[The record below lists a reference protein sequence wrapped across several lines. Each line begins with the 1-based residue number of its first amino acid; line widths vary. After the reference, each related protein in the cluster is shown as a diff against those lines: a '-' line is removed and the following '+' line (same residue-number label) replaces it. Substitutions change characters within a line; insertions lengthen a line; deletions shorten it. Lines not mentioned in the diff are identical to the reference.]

1 MLLFLINEASTAQ
14 TTPPDTAFTGI
25 YITSIHDI
33 DFREK
38 EYTVNLWLWV
48 KYKRREI
55 DFLQNLEI
63 PQAKTFT
70 KAYSTMDSSGGRYF
84 LTMKLQCIMK
94 DSWKTDNFPFDR
106 QSLRLS
112 FENSQFDTTA
122 LVFAIDSTGDYYDKK
137 YALRGWEID
146 SCKVNVRSKVYNT
159 TFGMEQL
166 QPTSTYSSY
175 RVRLVLKRDPMG
187 LFWKLFLGMY
197 ISFLIAF
204 ACFFIHPDNI
214 DSRFGL
220 SVGALFAVVGNKYI
234 IDSSLPETITFTL
247 VDILHEITLVF
258 ILAVIVAT
266 AYSLHLVKKEQIEKS
281 KRFDIISAQVYV
293 FTYII
298 LNFYFIWH
306 AIHAG

>member
-1 MLLFLINEASTAQ
+1 MLLLLLNEASTAQ
-14 TTPPDTAFTGI
+14 DSPDTAYTGI

-33 DFREK
+33 DFRQK
-38 EYTVNLWLWV
+38 EYTVNLWLWM
-48 KYKRREI
+48 KYKNREI

-70 KAYSTMDSSGGRYF
+70 KQYSTMDSSDGKYF

-112 FENSQFDTTA
+112 FENSQFDSTA
-122 LVFAIDSTGDYYDKK
+122 LVFAVDSTGDYYDKK

-146 SCKVNVRSKVYNT
+146 SCKVNVKSKLYNT
-159 TFGMEQL
+159 TFGMEQAT
-166 QPTSTYSSY
+166 PTSTYSAY

-197 ISFLIAF
+197 VSFLIAY
-204 ACFFIHPDNI
+204 ACFYIHADNI

-234 IDSSLPETITFTL
+234 IDSSLPETVTFTL
-247 VDILHEITLVF
+247 VDILHEVTLVF

-266 AYSLHLVKKEQIEKS
+266 AYALHLVKKDQAEKS
-281 KRFDIISAQVYV
+281 KRFDFICAQGFLFV
-293 FTYII
+293 YII